1 LCGFTSV
8 VAGRIVFFLTILLSS
23 TIPTLAATIFHLIT
37 PQTSQRRFLVFL
49 LRLRKKNRN
58 KRRKKIKKNERERIE
73 PENKQKKKGTC

>member
-49 LRLRKKNRN
+49 LRLRKK
-58 KRRKKIKKNERERIE
+58 KQ
-73 PENKQKKKGTC
+73 KQKKKKNKKK